1 MLFGS
6 LLCFRIYQ
14 FVHSLCYEKKYFF
27 LNLRKFKIKMNI
39 INLKNLNKGQL
50 QACLY
55 ADGIVIFHVKI
66 FTNIIC
72 LSCLAPV
79 ICKMSAVK
87 RKQLFHRFLAISK
100 VDVNKHNNIFKYILI
115 ATK

>member
-1 MLFGS
+1 
-6 LLCFRIYQ
+6 
-14 FVHSLCYEKKYFF
+14 
-27 LNLRKFKIKMNI
+27 MNI

-55 ADGIVIFHVKI
+55 TDGIVIFHVKI

-100 VDVNKHNNIFKYILI
+100 VDVNKHNNIFK
-115 ATK
+115 

>member
-14 FVHSLCYEKKYFF
+14 FVHSLCYEKNIFF
-27 LNLRKFKIKMNI
+27 LIYE
-39 INLKNLNKGQL
+39 NLKLKWILLTKRINKGQL

-72 LSCLAPV
+72 
-79 ICKMSAVK
+79 
-87 RKQLFHRFLAISK
+87 
-100 VDVNKHNNIFKYILI
+100 
-115 ATK
+115 